1 MGQGD
6 GAKADQAA
14 VTAMR
19 RELDSVPINGTIV
32 IGEGER
38 DEAPMLFIGEKVGMN
53 AGPQVDIA
61 VDPLEGTTLCA
72 KNMPG
77 AIATMAMADGGRA
90 PWYLGLLLTVG
101 CGAVGV
107 PLARLLRIPAGG
119 LLGPMTVALGL
130 TLTGVAGGAG
140 PPSALVE
147 LAYAVIGW
155 QAGVPIELIVRG
167 ICRLRPG
174 VPGLSEGIRVVSL
187 VGRFLEH
194 ARIYRFTNGGD
205 AEYFIGS
212 ADWRPRN
219 LRRRIETAAPVVDAE
234 CRARLDTILDR
245 ELADPSAW
253 ILRADGT
260 YHRASTA
267 AATRSHAQSAF
278 AAEAEADL
286 ALA

>member
-1 MGQGD
+1 
-6 GAKADQAA
+6 
-14 VTAMR
+14 
-19 RELDSVPINGTIV
+19 
-32 IGEGER
+32 
-38 DEAPMLFIGEKVGMN
+38 
-53 AGPQVDIA
+53 
-61 VDPLEGTTLCA
+61 
-72 KNMPG
+72 
-77 AIATMAMADGGRA
+77 
-90 PWYLGLLLTVG
+90 
-101 CGAVGV
+101 
-107 PLARLLRIPAGG
+107 
-119 LLGPMTVALGL
+119 
-130 TLTGVAGGAG
+130 
-140 PPSALVE
+140 
-147 LAYAVIGW
+147 
-155 QAGVPIELIVRG
+155 
-167 ICRLRPG
+167 
-174 VPGLSEGIRVVSL
+174 VSL

-267 AATRSHAQSAF
+267 ADTRSHAQSAF